1 MYSVSISVIDWT
13 SCIYFIFIV
22 QEAIKARSADSTA
35 LNSEQLGV
43 RIVPEPGDSGGIVEH
58 SPVLCNAQ
66 FSLHVCTRTV

>member
-13 SCIYFIFIV
+13 SCILNFHC

-58 SPVLCNAQ
+58 SPVLCNA
-66 FSLHVCTRTV
+66 